1 MLTLISHLIK
11 PLIKETE
18 RQQQNDLDRY
28 IASKNP
34 TTTAEVEHWQR
45 EYDKRQTTQGWLV

>member
-1 MLTLISHLIK
+1 MLKLITHLIQPIVK
-11 PLIKETE
+11 VTYK
-18 RQQQNDLDRY
+18 QHQNDLDRY

-45 EYDKRQTTQGWLV
+45 EYDKRQNSQGWLA

>member
-1 MLTLISHLIK
+1 MLTLIAHLIK
-11 PLIKETE
+11 PLIKDTE
-18 RQQQNDLDRY
+18 RQHQNDLDRY

-45 EYDKRQTTQGWLV
+45 EYDKRQTAQGWLV